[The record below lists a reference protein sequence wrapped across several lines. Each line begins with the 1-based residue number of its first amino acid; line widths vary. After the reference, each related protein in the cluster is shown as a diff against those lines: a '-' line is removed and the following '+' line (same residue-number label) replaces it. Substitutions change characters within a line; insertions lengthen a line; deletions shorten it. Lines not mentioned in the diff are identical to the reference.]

1 MHDRP
6 AAASGPRIIVALDY
20 ASAEA
25 ALACAARLSPTLCR
39 LKVGMELYTAAGRRL
54 VEELID
60 QGFDIFLDLKY
71 HDIPTTVAKACDAAA
86 RLGVWMLNVHTLG
99 GYAMLQAARDA
110 VDTAPRHPLLVG
122 VTLLTSH
129 GSADLL
135 AIGLP
140 ADARSQVER
149 LAGLAHKAGLDG
161 VVCSAQEARKLRT
174 KFGAGFVLVTPGIR
188 PAGSPL
194 DDQQRVLTPLEAM
207 EQGSDYL
214 VIGRPITQAYDPQRK
229 VQEIQRDIE
238 NFSFPS

>member
-1 MHDRP
+1 MHERP
-6 AAASGPRIIVALDY
+6 ATVSGPRIIVALDY
-20 ASAEA
+20 ATAEA
-25 ALACAARLSPTLCR
+25 ALACAARLSPDLCR

-86 RLGVWMLNVHTLG
+86 RLGVWMINVHALG
-99 GYAMLQAARDA
+99 GYPMLQAARAA
-110 VDTAPRHPLLVG
+110 VDAAPRRPLLLG

-129 GSADLL
+129 GSADLM

-140 ADARSQVER
+140 ADTHGQVAR
-149 LAGLAHKAGLDG
+149 LAELVHAADLDG
-161 VVCSAQEARKLRT
+161 VVCSPQEARGLRT

-194 DDQQRVLTPLEAM
+194 DDQRRVLTP
-207 EQGSDYL
+207 
-214 VIGRPITQAYDPQRK
+214 
-229 VQEIQRDIE
+229 
-238 NFSFPS
+238 